1 MPWRHQFRM
10 TPSDTVAPGPVEA
23 VERPGGDVAV
33 ELGAVEGGA
42 FTEAVEHLDRQA
54 AGVGVGLQ
62 HQRRHRADQHRLGHP
77 AGAVPGDVA
86 GDLAAAGRVAD
97 VHGVAQVEML
107 DHGRGVG
114 GVGVHVVAVR
124 GLGRAAVTATVVG
137 DDAVAVQHE
146 EHHLG
151 VPVVGAERPSVV
163 EHDRL
168 TAAPVLV
175 EDLRA
180 VLGGDEGHVV
190 ASCERVAVLVSTS
203 GRQPRR

>member
-1 MPWRHQFRM
+1 MIALRHRRAR
-10 TPSDTVAPGPVEA
+10 TVEPVE
-23 VERPGGDVAV
+23 RSGGDVAV

-54 AGVGVGLQ
+54 AGIGVGLQ
-62 HQRRHRADQHRLGHP
+62 HQRRHRADEHRLGHTTRS
-77 AGAVPGDVA
+77 VLGDVA
-86 GDLAAAGRVAD
+86 GDLAASGRVAD
-97 VHGVAQVEML
+97 VDGVAQVEMI
-107 DHGRGVG
+107 DDGRGVS

-124 GLGRAAVTATVVG
+124 GLGRAAVTATVMS
-137 DDAVAVQHE
+137 DDAVAAQHE

-151 VPVVGAERPSVV
+151 VPVVGTERPSVV

-190 ASCERVAVLVSTS
+190 ASCDRVAVLVFDS
-203 GRQPRR
+203 GRLSRR